1 MDKMWKEEHLGKTFS
16 PFPFET
22 MVTAPFC
29 SLLCVMDDSKKESSA
44 HAVMGDHKLLSYI
57 HVFHVSGHFLLFNCL
72 DFCR

>member
-44 HAVMGDHKLLSYI
+44 HAVMGDHKLL
-57 HVFHVSGHFLLFNCL
+57 
-72 DFCR
+72 